1 MYLMSLTRDIGI
13 DSPDSARRLRNPHPQ
28 SAVIVIFPAHNLKI
42 INQRN
47 EEFSRNRG
55 VFVFISGSQ
64 GTSSKSKQAQS
75 CALKGSPQTTRPL
88 RPQQIIKHP
97 FHTDT

>member
-1 MYLMSLTRDIGI
+1 MYLLSLTRDIGI
-13 DSPDSARRLRNPHPQ
+13 DSPDSARRLFPQ

-75 CALKGSPQTTRPL
+75 CALKVSPHATSPF
-88 RPQQIIKHP
+88 RPQQIIEHP
-97 FHTDT
+97 FHTDTLD